1 MRRLEGAAG
10 LRGEASTRD
19 AGASLAR
26 APFSGGVVTLRPLPR
41 AAAADEPAGGPQLD
55 PRCEAYIGEWLKAH
69 YAQILDQPLP
79 DRFAEILSAID
90 TGGEKR

>member
-1 MRRLEGAAG
+1 MRGDEGAVG
-10 LRGEASTRD
+10 LRAVVSPR
-19 AGASLAR
+19 AKGAPGKPAR
-26 APFSGGVVTLRPLPR
+26 PPADVIALR
-41 AAAADEPAGGPQLD
+41 AAAEASPSGPQLD